1 MCSFDFLCGRICR
14 AEVDRFPCGPVPV
27 GSMSSGNFMEG
38 EGERSRV
45 TSQSPLR
52 TRPQT
57 MTLGW
62 TLHGMECRQQT
73 LTVRAA
79 LGDCL
84 AAGTEDGVGGGIC
97 CSELTLYRRLLGEI
111 AAVPGLRRGCLAA
124 GLGCCSFLGRTVGL
138 LFFSWSH
145 MPWSQV
151 T

>member
-27 GSMSSGNFMEG
+27 GSMSSENFMEG

-62 TLHGMECRQQT
+62 TLHRMECRQQT
-73 LTVRAA
+73 LTARAA
-79 LGDCL
+79 LGDCP
-84 AAGTEDGVGGGIC
+84 AARDTGWGGGH
-97 CSELTLYRRLLGEI
+97 LL
-111 AAVPGLRRGCLAA
+111 LRIK
-124 GLGCCSFLGRTVGL
+124 
-138 LFFSWSH
+138 
-145 MPWSQV
+145 PKP
-151 T
+151 